1 MKRPPSHEKR
11 RRGNARDASAQA
23 NRARHQPPADID
35 WDAAQQ
41 RLKAMLD
48 ALDRKYGKRP

>member
-1 MKRPPSHEKR
+1 MTKHVSQEQR
-11 RRGNARDASAQA
+11 RLGNARTSSAK
-23 NRARHQPPADID
+23 ARKKQEPTEID

-48 ALDRKYGKRP
+48 DIDRKYGKRP